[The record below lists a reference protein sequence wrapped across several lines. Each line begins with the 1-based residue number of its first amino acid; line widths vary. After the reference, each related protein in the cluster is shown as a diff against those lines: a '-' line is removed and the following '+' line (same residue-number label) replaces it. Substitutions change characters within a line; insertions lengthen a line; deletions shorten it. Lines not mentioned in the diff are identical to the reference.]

1 MIFEPI
7 IGLEVHV
14 ELKTKSKMFC
24 GCDARYFGS
33 EPNTHTCPVCL
44 GLPGALPVP
53 NRKAVEWCIR
63 LGLALNCK
71 INGDSY
77 FERKNYF
84 YPDLPKGYQ
93 ISQYAKPFCV
103 NGHLDIKSEYRISN
117 IETKDDSGRGQNDG
131 VGAGT
136 KRIRI
141 NRVHME
147 EDTGKL
153 THGEV
158 DGEKVSLVDFNRSG
172 VPLVEIVT
180 EPDFRSTEEVTNYLK
195 KLQLII
201 RYLGISDADMEEG
214 SMRIEPTINLRVKDQ
229 NSNIKNQND
238 LGEERIFY
246 TPLVEIKNI
255 NSFRFVKQA
264 LEYEI
269 KRQAQN
275 FEETSEEKKAGN
287 KTTAGYSEAK
297 RVTVPQRSKEE
308 ANDYRYFPEPDIPPI
323 SFTQA
328 QIDDFKSRVS
338 ELPDAKIER
347 YSKDWAVKE
356 TDSRIIVSDMQLS
369 AFFEEAAKAA
379 VEARLP
385 VAKLASLIVNKK
397 VDTAGKTPQELVKTT
412 LLESQKTLLN
422 EQQIKEICAKI
433 VGENSKAAEEYRA
446 GKPQSLKY
454 LLGLVM
460 KETKG
465 GADPVQASSM
475 LESLLKN

>member
-1 MIFEPI
+1 MNFEPI

-24 GCDARYFGS
+24 GCPADYFGH

-53 NRKAVEWCIR
+53 NKKAVEWCLL

-71 INGDSY
+71 VNEDSY

-93 ISQYAKPFCV
+93 ISQYARPFCV
-103 NGHLDIKSEYRISN
+103 NGRVEIKS
-117 IETKDDSGRGQNDG
+117 TSG
-131 VGAGT
+131 V
-136 KRIRI
+136 KIIRI

-158 DGEKVSLVDFNRSG
+158 NGEKVSLVDFNRSG

-180 EPDFRSTEEVTNYLK
+180 EPDFRSTEEVVEYLK

-214 SMRIEPTINLRVKDQ
+214 SMRLEPTINLKATDGVQ
-229 NSNIKNQND
+229 S
-238 LGEERIFY
+238 FY

-269 KRQAQN
+269 KRQAGE
-275 FEETSEEKKAGN
+275 FERTREEKKPGN

-323 SFTQA
+323 HFTQD
-328 QIDDFKSRVS
+328 QISNIKNQIG
-338 ELPDAKIER
+338 ELPDEKVKRYVKDWSIKESDAQILVSDLTINGLFEKAAKI
-347 YSKDWAVKE
+347 
-356 TDSRIIVSDMQLS
+356 
-369 AFFEEAAKAA
+369 FEESKY
-379 VEARLP
+379 P
-385 VAKLASLIVNKK
+385 VSKLASLIVNRKISI
-397 VDTAGKTPQELVKTT
+397 VSDTSPEDVVKDATAQMQKPVFDEHQITEICVKIISENKEAVEQYKAGK
-412 LLESQKTLLN
+412 
-422 EQQIKEICAKI
+422 EQ
-433 VGENSKAAEEYRA
+433 G
-446 GKPQSLKY
+446 LKY
-454 LLGLVM
+454 LAGLVM
-460 KETKG
+460 RETKG
-465 GADPVQASSM
+465 VANPKDIPSI
-475 LESLLKN
+475 LESFIRSRP